1 MDTQYFPHFI
11 RANYPLL
18 KDETNELLIEL
29 GDEFKKYLEEKFAN
43 DMDKL
48 KPIWDIE
55 PKTVIMNQVNRSP
68 FKINGYHPALLIH
81 FSDFVTK
88 MKNEAVS

>member
-1 MDTQYFPHFI
+1 MDTQHFPHFI
-11 RANYPLL
+11 RANYPVL
-18 KDETNELLIEL
+18 KNETNELLIEL

-55 PKTVIMNQVNRSP
+55 PKTVIMNQVKRSP
-68 FKINGYHPALLIH
+68 FTMNGYHPALLIH